1 MYRQLQLLV
10 VTQQNTY
17 TGTAFNL
24 SKGKANLKRS
34 FCVCVCVF
42 FFFFLQFSF
51 RSNVDS
57 CNPYFYFLE
66 LGTAAR
72 N

>member
-10 VTQQNTY
+10 AAQQNTY

-24 SKGKANLKRS
+24 SKGKAILKRS
-34 FCVCVCVF
+34 LCVCVCVCVF
-42 FFFFLQFSF
+42 FPPQFSL